1 VHTETGDTATWVG
14 ALGTCSAV
22 IVALFG
28 PPIQRWLR
36 RPRLVLQEDPDEFVG
51 NEAIFVAGE
60 APQPLV
66 STLLVVNRGRT
77 QADDVQA
84 IVTVHQR
91 IGPDET
97 EGAEFPEFE
106 LAAVSRGSLR
116 FELSGTRP
124 GVSVPPRAARAVQ
137 FVRIGTDKQ
146 IRTAI
151 AEMGDTPSTAEY
163 PSHGMLCVWP
173 TPGASRFISI
183 PEATPTR
190 ITIELQ
196 ARNAKAVAWGAQI
209 AVRAW
214 GGEGEEVRAE
224 EMSGVELKWL
234 SPLRRAKLRIP
245 PTPRRQW
252 LLAHTPRALLRQR
265 EFRRYMEASV
275 AEEQQSEE

>member
-1 VHTETGDTATWVG
+1 
-14 ALGTCSAV
+14 
-22 IVALFG
+22 
-28 PPIQRWLR
+28 
-36 RPRLVLQEDPDEFVG
+36 LQEDPDEFVG
-51 NEAIFVAGE
+51 NDAIFVAGE
-60 APQPLV
+60 SPQSVV

-91 IGPDET
+91 IGPNET
-97 EGAEFPEFE
+97 EGDEFPEFE
-106 LAAVSRGSLR
+106 LPAVSRGSLR
-116 FELSGTRP
+116 FELSGSRP
-124 GVSVPPRAARAVQ
+124 GVSVPPRAARVVQ

-163 PSHGMLCVWP
+163 PSHGMFCVWP
-173 TPGASRFISI
+173 TPGTTRFISI

-196 ARNAKAVAWGAQI
+196 ARNARAVAWEARI
-209 AVRAW
+209 SVSAW
-214 GGEGEEVRAE
+214 GAEGEEVSGD

-234 SPLRRAKLRIP
+234 SPLRRATPRIP

-252 LLAHTPRALLRQR
+252 LLAHTPRALLRER
-265 EFRRYMEASV
+265 EFRRYLEEASV
-275 AEEQQSEE
+275 AGEQQAEE